1 MDFLGAMKTELDGRK
16 TLTENGAVAYATS
29 GKELLDFLFAVSAL
43 RQADADV
50 IKNRFA
56 GIYYEDPMVAIK
68 FLFWLRDCRGG
79 NGERRIFRECL
90 KWLAENKP
98 DITMAILELVPEYG
112 RWDDLWVLL
121 DNTQLKDDVID
132 LIKKQLHKDLEAV
145 NYE

>member
-1 MDFLGAMKTELDGRK
+1 MNFMSAMKTELDSRK

-43 RQADADV
+43 RQADAKY
-50 IKNRFA
+50 IKKRFA
-56 GIYYEDPMVAIK
+56 GIYYEDPMIAIK

-98 DITMAILELVPEYG
+98 DITKVTLKLVPEYG

-121 DNTQLKDDVID
+121 DTKLKDDVVD
-132 LIKKQLHKDLEAV
+132 LIKEQLHKDLEV
-145 NYE
+145 INYE